1 MTNVIRVRPR
11 RDLRQDFARW
21 AVAQHP
27 KVRTVGADT
36 FGVPPHLFTDMPEAL
51 LLGARVD
58 GHPYVSPLEEAT
70 APAGAGAPELVGVD
84 TPDGFRVAVPGQP
97 LPEVPAEAYG
107 PHSVP
112 LDFAPLDDAPGDGPT
127 TVVSPGDNDG
137 DNLAPGGDTAT
148 TPEAVTSED
157 TPGDTG
163 DTAGDTGG
171 DNSASN
177 PDAPFPCR
185 HCPRSFTSSRGREVH
200 SSRAHPEV

>member
-1 MTNVIRVRPR
+1 MTNIIRVRPR

-58 GHPYVSPLEEAT
+58 GHRYVSPLEEAT
-70 APAGAGAPELVGVD
+70 ASAGAGAPELVGVD

-107 PHSVP
+107 PHSV
-112 LDFAPLDDAPGDGPT
+112 PLDDAPGDGPT

-163 DTAGDTGG
+163 DTSGDTGLY
-171 DNSASN
+171 A
-177 PDAPFPCR
+177 CL

-200 SSRAHPEV
+200 SRRAHPEV